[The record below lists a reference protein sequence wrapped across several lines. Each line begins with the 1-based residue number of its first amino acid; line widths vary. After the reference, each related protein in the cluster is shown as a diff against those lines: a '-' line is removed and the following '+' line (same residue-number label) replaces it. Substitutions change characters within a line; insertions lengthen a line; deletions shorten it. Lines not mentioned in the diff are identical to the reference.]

1 MIRTKGLGVVV
12 MDPLVAVIRKV
23 MEREWQFKAKFR
35 GVTAGRGLAH
45 LVAVYTGRHFNALE
59 PP

>member
-1 MIRTKGLGVVV
+1 MIK
-12 MDPLVAVIRKV
+12 KV
-23 MEREWQFKAKFR
+23 REREWQFKAKFR
-35 GVTAGRGLAH
+35 GVTAGRGWP